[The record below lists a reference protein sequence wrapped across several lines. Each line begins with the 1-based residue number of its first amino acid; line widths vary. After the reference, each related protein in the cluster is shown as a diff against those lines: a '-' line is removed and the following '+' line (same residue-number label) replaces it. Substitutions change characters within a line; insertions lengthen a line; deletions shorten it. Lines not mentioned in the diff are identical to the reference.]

1 MIEKVL
7 TRVRSI
13 TSGIRQMPLSLAH
26 KAQLRAALLW
36 SKVAQ
41 APKGAVYAVA
51 RSRSGILRTLVG
63 MLGLSLML
71 TGAVGI
77 AAVRYG
83 LPLFERVA
91 LGQLDIQPIVVLIAD
106 TAWIG
111 LSVSIGLVVTGLVLA
126 LGASSGFKSLLRSP
140 ITTYRKLIRGRDW
153 LLAFVGR
160 LQAESAKWK
169 TAFNVMKLPY
179 SILLKA
185 GFSPQMAIGLLA
197 VGGTAGGGVLVNETL
212 LAEKSFARGDPGVYT
227 APLDIPVFYE
237 ESFNTLRLDLGATS
251 VGLVEITD
259 VSLNSYTGSALPS
272 GETNVIHVG
281 GMPTVA
287 DPAFTETFLEVG
299 TLEADRWRCETLTI
313 SNSQVNKLIIK
324 SMVSDGQ
331 SIAAV
336 AGTPRD
342 RGINGGNRADDMKT
356 QSGYYDML
364 KLTAASTGQ
373 NGFID
378 YLRISNVY
386 SRGGGCLIDRVK
398 AGTMIISYGV
408 IGGDSSLATKAFTV
422 ATSVIFKSFEN
433 EGNVEVAM
441 AVPAIVDMT
450 Q

>member
-1 MIEKVL
+1 MI
-7 TRVRSI
+7 R
-13 TSGIRQMPLSLAH
+13 
-26 KAQLRAALLW
+26 
-36 SKVAQ
+36 
-41 APKGAVYAVA
+41 
-51 RSRSGILRTLVG
+51 
-63 MLGLSLML
+63 
-71 TGAVGI
+71 
-77 AAVRYG
+77 
-83 LPLFERVA
+83 
-91 LGQLDIQPIVVLIAD
+91 
-106 TAWIG
+106 
-111 LSVSIGLVVTGLVLA
+111 
-126 LGASSGFKSLLRSP
+126 RSP
-140 ITTYRKLIRGRDW
+140 RKAYESVRHARDW
-153 LLAFVGR
+153 LLRKVAY
-160 LQAESAKWK
+160 LQEESAKWRTLFSIIK
-169 TAFNVMKLPY
+169 SPY
-179 SILLKA
+179 TVLRSLGLN
-185 GFSPQMAIGLLA
+185 PQMAATMLFGATA
-197 VGGTAGGGVLVNETL
+197 VTTGVAVNETIFS
-212 LAEKSFARGDPGVYT
+212 EKSFSRGDPGVYS
-227 APLDIPVFYE
+227 APLDTPVFYE
-237 ESFNTLRLDLGATS
+237 ESFNTLRLDLGSTS

-287 DPAFTETFLEVG
+287 DPAFAETFLEVG

-331 SIAAV
+331 SIAPV

-364 KLTAASTGQ
+364 KVTAASTGQ

-378 YLRISNVY
+378 HLRISNVY
-386 SRGGGCLIDRVK
+386 SRAGGCLIDRVK

-408 IGGDSSLATKAFTV
+408 IGGDSSLTTKAFTV

-433 EGNVEVAM
+433 EGNVEVVM